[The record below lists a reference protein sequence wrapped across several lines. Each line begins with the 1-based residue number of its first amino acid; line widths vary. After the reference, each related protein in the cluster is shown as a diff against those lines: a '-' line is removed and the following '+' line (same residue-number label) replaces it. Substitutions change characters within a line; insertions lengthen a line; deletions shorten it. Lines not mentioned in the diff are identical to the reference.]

1 MQLRLYLGAQAGVK
15 MANAEQ
21 PMKRYLTEAV
31 RSILAGEPLG
41 RVARRRC
48 LVLSGV
54 LCIATAITITPA
66 IAVDKNSIKHYEY
79 KAFAALIINDSKQM
93 KCLDKLW
100 TKESNW
106 RPTAKNK
113 KSSAFGI
120 PQLLKMTET
129 NPYRQIVLG
138 IKYLDHRYK
147 GDVCLALRTHNTK
160 GHY

>member
-1 MQLRLYLGAQAGVK
+1 
-15 MANAEQ
+15 
-21 PMKRYLTEAV
+21 MKRYLTEAV

-41 RVARRRC
+41 RIARRRC
-48 LVLSGV
+48 LVLVGV
-54 LCIATAITITPA
+54 LCINTLIATNSA
-66 IAVDKNSIKHYEY
+66 IAVNKEHIKHYEY
-79 KAFAALIINDSKQM
+79 KAFAALIINDSQQM

-129 NPYRQIVLG
+129 NPYRQIILG
-138 IKYLDHRYK
+138 IKYVEHRYK
-147 GDVCLALRTHNTK
+147 SVCTALRYHNRK

>member
-1 MQLRLYLGAQAGVK
+1 MQLRPYLGVLDGVK
-15 MANAEQ
+15 MLNAEQ
-21 PMKRYLTEAV
+21 PMKRYLTKGV

-41 RVARRRC
+41 RIARRRC
-48 LVLSGV
+48 LVLVGV
-54 LCIATAITITPA
+54 LCINSLIATNTALAI
-66 IAVDKNSIKHYEY
+66 DKSSIKHYEY

-93 KCLDKLW
+93 RCLDKLW

-138 IKYLDHRYK
+138 VKYVEHRHKSACKALAFHHRK
-147 GDVCLALRTHNTK
+147 G
-160 GHY
+160 YY

>member
-1 MQLRLYLGAQAGVK
+1 
-15 MANAEQ
+15 
-21 PMKRYLTEAV
+21 MKRYLTRLV
-31 RSILAGEPLG
+31 RSTLAGEPLG

-48 LVLSGV
+48 LVLVGV
-54 LCIATAITITPA
+54 LCINSLIAITPA

-106 RPTAKNK
+106 RPTAKK
-113 KSSAFGI
+113 KESSAFGI

-138 IKYLDHRYK
+138 IKYTEHRHKSACKALAFHNRK
-147 GDVCLALRTHNTK
+147 G
-160 GHY
+160 YY

>member
-1 MQLRLYLGAQAGVK
+1 
-15 MANAEQ
+15 
-21 PMKRYLTEAV
+21 MKRYLTRLV
-31 RSILAGEPLG
+31 RSTLAGEPLG

-48 LVLSGV
+48 LVLVGV
-54 LCIATAITITPA
+54 LCINSLIAITPA

-93 KCLDKLW
+93 RCLDKLW

-147 GDVCLALRTHNTK
+147 GDVCRALRIHDIK

>member
-1 MQLRLYLGAQAGVK
+1 M
-15 MANAEQ
+15 
-21 PMKRYLTEAV
+21 
-31 RSILAGEPLG
+31 
-41 RVARRRC
+41 
-48 LVLSGV
+48 LVGV
-54 LCIATAITITPA
+54 LCINSLIAITPA

-147 GDVCLALRTHNTK
+147 GDVCRALKHHGLK

>member
-1 MQLRLYLGAQAGVK
+1 
-15 MANAEQ
+15 
-21 PMKRYLTEAV
+21 MKRYLTRLV
-31 RSILAGEPLG
+31 RSTLAGEPLG

-48 LVLSGV
+48 LVLVGV
-54 LCIATAITITPA
+54 LCINSLIAITPA

-129 NPYRQIVLG
+129 NPYRQIILG
-138 IKYLDHRYK
+138 VKYVEHRHKTACKALAFHNRK
-147 GDVCLALRTHNTK
+147 G
-160 GHY
+160 YY

>member
-1 MQLRLYLGAQAGVK
+1 
-15 MANAEQ
+15 
-21 PMKRYLTEAV
+21 MKRYLTRLV

-41 RVARRRC
+41 RIARRRC

-66 IAVDKNSIKHYEY
+66 IAIDKSSIKHYEY

-138 IKYLDHRYK
+138 IKYTEHRHKSACKALAFHNRK
-147 GDVCLALRTHNTK
+147 G
-160 GHY
+160 YY

>member
-1 MQLRLYLGAQAGVK
+1 MGNG
-15 MANAEQ
+15 EQ
-21 PMKRYLTEAV
+21 PMKRYLTEVV

-41 RVARRRC
+41 RIARRRS
-48 LVLSGV
+48 LVLSGA
-54 LCIATAITITPA
+54 LCITTAIAITPA
-66 IAVDKNSIKHYEY
+66 LAVDKNNIKHYEY

-100 TKESNW
+100 TRESNW

-147 GDVCLALRTHNTK
+147 GDVCLALRTHYKK

>member
-1 MQLRLYLGAQAGVK
+1 
-15 MANAEQ
+15 
-21 PMKRYLTEAV
+21 MKRYLTRVV
-31 RSILAGEPLG
+31 RSTLAGEPLG
-41 RVARRRC
+41 RVARRRS

-66 IAVDKNSIKHYEY
+66 IALDKTSIKHYEY

-138 IKYLDHRYK
+138 IKYTEHRHKSACKALAFHNRK
-147 GDVCLALRTHNTK
+147 G
-160 GHY
+160 YY

>member
-1 MQLRLYLGAQAGVK
+1 MKNV
-15 MANAEQ
+15 EQ
-21 PMKRYLTEAV
+21 PMKRYLTRLV

-66 IAVDKNSIKHYEY
+66 IALDKTSIKHYEY

-93 KCLDKLW
+93 RCLDKLW

-113 KSSAFGI
+113 KSSAYGI

-147 GDVCLALRTHNTK
+147 SDVCKALLHHNKK
-160 GHY
+160 GYY

>member
-1 MQLRLYLGAQAGVK
+1 MQLRLYLGAQVGVK
-15 MANAEQ
+15 MLNAEQ
-21 PMKRYLTEAV
+21 PMKRYLTEVV

-48 LVLSGV
+48 VVLSGV

-66 IAVDKNSIKHYEY
+66 LAIDKDSIKHYEY

-93 KCLDKLW
+93 RCLDKLW

>member
-1 MQLRLYLGAQAGVK
+1 

>member
-1 MQLRLYLGAQAGVK
+1 
-15 MANAEQ
+15 
-21 PMKRYLTEAV
+21 MKRYLTRLV
-31 RSILAGEPLG
+31 RSRLAGEPLG

-48 LVLSGV
+48 LVLLAG
-54 LCIATAITITPA
+54 LCVIGITSITPLQA
-66 IAVDKNSIKHYEY
+66 DQDKLLKTYEY
-79 KAFAALIINDSKQM
+79 KAFAALIVNDNKQM
-93 KCLDKLW
+93 RCLDKLW

>member
-1 MQLRLYLGAQAGVK
+1 MQLRLYLGVLDGVK
-15 MANAEQ
+15 MDKTEQ
-21 PMKRYLTEAV
+21 PMKRYLTKGV

-41 RVARRRC
+41 RIARRRC

-66 IAVDKNSIKHYEY
+66 LAIDKSSIKHYEY

-147 GDVCLALRTHNTK
+147 GDVCRALKHHKIK